1 MKFKEFSEW
10 CNERACDGYWDM
22 YTAIQCS
29 SICQEIYSYPIWKRE
44 KEFQKYVKETNLVEV
59 INKNNKLYG
68 IEEEYSTESEIIQEN
83 SKVSIIQRI
92 KDWFTGH
99 GRK

>member
-1 MKFKEFSEW
+1 MTFKEFSDW
-10 CNERACDGYWDM
+10 CNERSCDGCWSM
-22 YTAIQCS
+22 HMAMQC
-29 SICQEIYSYPIWKRE
+29 IYIFEEIISKPVRKRE
-44 KEFQKYVKETNLVEV
+44 IEFQKYVKETNLVEV

-83 SKVSIIQRI
+83 SKVSIIRKI